1 MFEGIKNACI
11 FLILAQILMIL
22 VPEEAYAKYLRVLIS
37 IILILKITEP
47 VINFVADDKE
57 RETIAQNLEQMQMEL
72 YAPGTDQEMITRK
85 QQLYE
90 KVMSYVEQEVTEN
103 GAGEPEGEDTG
114 ADADA
119 QRRAGVGGDDDG
131 DCGCGRGCD
140 GGGEYGC
147 GGLFRAGSPE
157 PAGLTGQRRGAPG
170 GDDCL

>member
-11 FLILAQILMIL
+11 FLIVAQILMIL

-47 VINFVADDKE
+47 VINFMADDKE

-103 GAGEPEGEDTG
+103 GAGEPEGEDTETQELDEEG
-114 ADADA
+114 ELS
-119 QRRAGVGGDDDG
+119 GHYSGGS
-131 DCGCGRGCD
+131 
-140 GGGEYGC
+140 
-147 GGLFRAGSPE
+147 A
-157 PAGLTGQRRGAPG
+157 APG
-170 GDDCL
+170 SGMADGEEGT